1 MKSSTL
7 FIFFYLNH
15 DFTFICKQFLQGE
28 ISSKCSREETS
39 LLTMVKGKQGH
50 LIPLRKLEQ

>member
-28 ISSKCSREETS
+28 KLLKMFQRGNFFFNHGHRETGAFNS
-39 LLTMVKGKQGH
+39 T
-50 LIPLRKLEQ
+50 